1 VHVGAQLRTAFVL
14 SEVLKAK
21 GDFEEA
27 QERRSDTMR
36 QLRNVM
42 GEDLNS
48 GEIDE
53 AFFDRFVLFCHR

>member
-1 VHVGAQLRTAFVL
+1 
-14 SEVLKAK
+14 VLKAK
-21 GDFEEA
+21 GDFKEA
-27 QERRSDTMR
+27 QELRSDTMH

-53 AFFDRFVLFCHR
+53 AFFDQFVLFCHR